1 MTNQKKKIYQNKIQ
15 YKWIYDTLISKF
27 YDISLKIGLTP
38 TGENI
43 LRMSVYNALLP
54 YVSRGDI
61 ILDLCCGTGTLTVLL
76 AKLLY
81 SDCKIIG
88 VDLSQGQIAQAQNK
102 NIYPNLK
109 FRVMDANNLQFN
121 NESFDKIII
130 SAALHEMD
138 KKQRLNVLSE
148 VHRVLKKDGQFLIFE
163 HHEPSK
169 PIYRI
174 LYNYYLGIIEKMT
187 SYSFEMQRNIFLELK
202 KARFKIISQTPNVKF
217 LRFFQI
223 ILCKKK

>member
-1 MTNQKKKIYQNKIQ
+1 MNDSQSVRYQQ
-15 YKWIYDTLISKF
+15 VYDQFISRF
-27 YDISLKIGLTP
+27 YDIGLKIGLTP
-38 TGENI
+38 FGEKI
-43 LRMSVYNALLP
+43 LRMSVFNTISP
-54 YVSRGDI
+54 YIKRRDR

-76 AKLLY
+76 AELFY
-81 SDCKIIG
+81 DDCSIIG
-88 VDLSQGQIAQAQNK
+88 VDLSQGQIAQAQK
-102 NIYPNLK
+102 KDIYPNLK
-109 FRVMDANNLQFN
+109 FIVMDANNLQFN

-148 VHRVLKKDGQFLIFE
+148 VHRVLKKDGRFLIFE

-202 KARFKIISQTPNVKF
+202 KARFKIISQTPIEKF

-223 ILCKKK
+223 ILCEKK

>member
-1 MTNQKKKIYQNKIQ
+1 MNDSQSVRYQQ
-15 YKWIYDTLISKF
+15 VYDQFISRF
-27 YDISLKIGLTP
+27 YDIGLKIGLTP
-38 TGENI
+38 FGEKI
-43 LRMSVYNALLP
+43 LRMSVFNTISP
-54 YVSRGDI
+54 YIKRGDR

-76 AKLLY
+76 AELFY
-81 SDCKIIG
+81 DDCSIIG
-88 VDLSQGQIAQAQNK
+88 VDLSQGQIAQAQK
-102 NIYPNLK
+102 KDIYPNLK
-109 FRVMDANNLQFN
+109 FIVMDANNLQFN

-138 KKQRLNVLSE
+138 KKQRFNVLSE

-202 KARFKIISQTPNVKF
+202 KARFKIISQTPIEKF

>member
-1 MTNQKKKIYQNKIQ
+1 MNDSQSVRYQQ
-15 YKWIYDTLISKF
+15 VYDQFISRF
-27 YDISLKIGLTP
+27 YDIGLKIGLTP
-38 TGENI
+38 FGEKI
-43 LRMSVYNALLP
+43 LRMSVFNTISP
-54 YVSRGDI
+54 YIKRGDR

-76 AKLLY
+76 AELFY
-81 SDCKIIG
+81 DDCSIIG
-88 VDLSQGQIAQAQNK
+88 VDLSHGQIAQAQK
-102 NIYPNLK
+102 KDIYPNLK
-109 FRVMDANNLQFN
+109 FIVMDANNLQFN

-187 SYSFEMQRNIFLELK
+187 SYSFEMQRNIFLELN
-202 KARFKIISQTPNVKF
+202 KARFKIISQTPIEKF

>member
-1 MTNQKKKIYQNKIQ
+1 MNDSQSVRYQQ
-15 YKWIYDTLISKF
+15 VYDQFISRF
-27 YDISLKIGLTP
+27 YDIGLKIGLTP
-38 TGENI
+38 FGEKI
-43 LRMSVYNALLP
+43 LRMSVFNTISP
-54 YVSRGDI
+54 YIKRGDR

-76 AKLLY
+76 AELFY
-81 SDCKIIG
+81 DDCSILG
-88 VDLSQGQIAQAQNK
+88 VDLSQGQIAQAQK
-102 NIYPNLK
+102 KDIYPNLK
-109 FRVMDANNLQFN
+109 FIVMDANNLQFN

-138 KKQRLNVLSE
+138 KNQRLNVLSE

-202 KARFKIISQTPNVKF
+202 KARFKIISQTPIEKF

>member
-1 MTNQKKKIYQNKIQ
+1 MNDSQSVRYQQ
-15 YKWIYDTLISKF
+15 VYDQFISRF
-27 YDISLKIGLTP
+27 YDIGLKIGLTP
-38 TGENI
+38 FGEKI
-43 LRMSVYNALLP
+43 LRMSVFNTISP
-54 YVSRGDI
+54 YIKRGDR

-76 AKLLY
+76 AELFY
-81 SDCKIIG
+81 DDCSIIG
-88 VDLSQGQIAQAQNK
+88 VDLSQGQIAQAQK
-102 NIYPNLK
+102 KDIYPNLK
-109 FRVMDANNLQFN
+109 FIVMDANNLQFN

-174 LYNYYLGIIEKMT
+174 LYNYYFGIIEKMT

-202 KARFKIISQTPNVKF
+202 KARFKIISQTPIEKF

>member
-1 MTNQKKKIYQNKIQ
+1 MNDSQSVRYQQ
-15 YKWIYDTLISKF
+15 VYDQFISRF
-27 YDISLKIGLTP
+27 YDIGLKIGLTP
-38 TGENI
+38 FGEKI
-43 LRMSVYNALLP
+43 LRFSVYNTISP
-54 YVSRGDI
+54 YIKRGDR

-76 AKLLY
+76 AELFY
-81 SDCKIIG
+81 DDCTIIG
-88 VDLSQGQIAQAQNK
+88 VDLSSGQIAQAQK
-102 NIYPNLK
+102 KDIYPNLK
-109 FRVMDANNLQFN
+109 FIVMDANNLQFN

-163 HHEPSK
+163 HHEPSETFH
-169 PIYRI
+169 RI

-202 KARFKIISQTPNVKF
+202 KASFKIISQTPIEKF

>member
-1 MTNQKKKIYQNKIQ
+1 MPIQKKKIYQNKIQ
-15 YKWIYDTLISKF
+15 YKWIYDNLISKF

-38 TGENI
+38 TGEKI

-54 YVSRGDI
+54 YVSRGDT

-202 KARFKIISQTPNVKF
+202 KARFKIISQTPIVKF

>member
-1 MTNQKKKIYQNKIQ
+1 MSDSQSVRYRQ
-15 YKWIYDTLISKF
+15 IYDQFISRF
-27 YDISLKIGLTP
+27 YDIGLKIGLTP
-38 TGENI
+38 FGEKI
-43 LRMSVYNALLP
+43 LRFSVYNTISP
-54 YVSRGDI
+54 YIKRGDR

-76 AKLLY
+76 AELFY
-81 SDCKIIG
+81 DDCTIIG
-88 VDLSQGQIAQAQNK
+88 VDLSSGQIAQAQK
-102 NIYPNLK
+102 KDIYPNLK
-109 FRVMDANNLQFN
+109 FIVMDANNLQFN

-148 VHRVLKKDGQFLIFE
+148 VHRVLKKSGQFLIFE

-202 KARFKIISQTPNVKF
+202 KARFKIISQTPIEKF